1 MKQYKYKVKGV
12 EYEVVIN
19 EIENNQAKVEVNGIP
34 FEVELDRPMNVI
46 HTPVVRPVHT
56 HYSPVVATA
65 PVVQEPESQSG
76 NGAALRA
83 PLPGTV
89 NDVKVSVGQ
98 MVQKGQVLVVLE
110 AMKMENNITAEQD
123 GKVMS
128 VCVNKGDSVREGA
141 VLVTIG

>member
-12 EYEVVIN
+12 EYEVTIN

-34 FEVELDRPMNVI
+34 FEVELDRPMNTI

-56 HYSPVVATA
+56 HYSPAAA
-65 PVVQEPESQSG
+65 PTIQESAPLAVG
-76 NGAALRA
+76 AGAALRA

-89 NDVKVSVGQ
+89 NDVKVTVGQ

-128 VCVNKGDSVREGA
+128 ICVNKGDSVREGA
-141 VLVTIG
+141 VLLTIG